1 VEKGLLF
8 WGIPCGDA
16 ARNTPKITYPERTK
30 FKQVSLVIIHLLV
43 RLNVKYILMIAAV
56 LFSACSPS
64 AATFTFNS
72 PETMVITQPAMLPA
86 PCSGGACPNT
96 AASPNPANDKIPVFS
111 HVILIV
117 LENHEFSEV
126 VGNTEAM
133 PEFNH
138 WINQF
143 TLLTNYYAVTHPS
156 LPNYLALIGGS
167 TFGIHSDCSNCF
179 LHAANLPDEIEASG
193 RTWKDYQE
201 DMPSACFIG
210 RSGKKYTQAINPFVY
225 FDSIR
230 HNPDRCDQNVLP
242 LAQLKQDLSR
252 GILPDFLFITPNLCN
267 SAHSCDLNKADHWL
281 AGMVNELVNSNL
293 YDQNSL
299 IAITFDEGSTDD
311 SCCDLGSRAGGRV
324 ATLLISPL
332 VKNGF
337 EDETPYTHY
346 SLLKTIET
354 SWGLPLL
361 GYTAKAQTSAIVS
374 PWVK

>member
-1 VEKGLLF
+1 V
-8 WGIPCGDA
+8 
-16 ARNTPKITYPERTK
+16 K
-30 FKQVSLVIIHLLV
+30 F
-43 RLNVKYILMIAAV
+43 ILMIVAV
-56 LFSACSPS
+56 LFSGCGPA

-72 PETMVITQPAMLPA
+72 PETMVFTQPAMLPA
-86 PCSGGACPNT
+86 PCSGGDCPNIT
-96 AASPNPANDKIPVFS
+96 APPSPANDKIPVFS

-117 LENHEFSEV
+117 LENHEFTDV
-126 VGNTEAM
+126 VGNTQAM
-133 PEFNH
+133 PEFNR
-138 WINQF
+138 WINQY
-143 TLLTNYYAVTHPS
+143 TLLTNYYAVAHPS

-167 TFGIHSDCSNCF
+167 TFGIHSDCNNCF
-179 LHAANLPDEIEASG
+179 LHTNSLPDEIEASG

-210 RSGKKYTQAINPFVY
+210 RYGEKYTQAINPFVY

-230 HNPDRCDQNVLP
+230 HNPDRCDLNVLP
-242 LAQLKQDLSR
+242 LAQLKQDLSK
-252 GILPDFLFITPNLCN
+252 GILPDFVFITPNLCN
-267 SAHSCDLNKADHWL
+267 SAHSCDLNKADQWL
-281 AGMVNELVNSNL
+281 AGIVNELINSNL

-311 SCCDLGSRAGGRV
+311 SCCNLGSRAGGRV

-361 GYTAKAQTSAIVS
+361 GYTAKAQTSTIVS